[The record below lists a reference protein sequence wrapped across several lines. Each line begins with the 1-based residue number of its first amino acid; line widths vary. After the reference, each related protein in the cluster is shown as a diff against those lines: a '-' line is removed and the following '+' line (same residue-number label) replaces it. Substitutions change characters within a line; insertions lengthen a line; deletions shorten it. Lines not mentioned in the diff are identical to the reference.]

1 MFGGRIAVCVNNG
14 VSPSIAM
21 AAASFRVLT
30 ASVSAAKRRHVQLLG
45 PDARSAN
52 AKLGQPAAR
61 ASKRRS
67 KTVRYATFSLIVIA
81 FASYVILFGREGLRP
96 VLFFFPFTMMPFLV
110 TALLAVLWRGFW
122 TQVVLF
128 VATLGYGL
136 WFAYVYVN
144 ATILNPD
151 PQGAIAF
158 LFVGI
163 YAAPV
168 LVVLWLIAY
177 AMEWDRNRFNGWQS
191 ARANE

>member
-1 MFGGRIAVCVNNG
+1 VING
-14 VSPSIAM
+14 VSASIAT
-21 AAASFRVLT
+21 AAARFTIST
-30 ASVSAAKRRHVQLLG
+30 TSVSAANKRHFRLLG

-52 AKLGQPAAR
+52 AKLCQPAAR
-61 ASKRRS
+61 ATRRRS
-67 KTVRYATFSLIVIA
+67 KTVRYATFSLIAIA
-81 FASYVILFGREGLRP
+81 LLSYGIVFGREGLRP
-96 VLFFFPFTMMPFLV
+96 VLFFFPFTMIPFLV
-110 TALLAVLWRGFW
+110 TACLALLWRGFW

-151 PQGAIAF
+151 PQSPIAF

-177 AMEWDRNRFNGWQS
+177 AMEWERNRLNGRQS
-191 ARANE
+191 ARAHE